1 MNKVIKV
8 KNYIIYFML
17 LLWAIVPVVKTIRF
31 TDRRWHA
38 DENSL
43 KLMVV
48 IGIVGI
54 AIFIGWFIYKLIKSA
69 NKKEFL
75 KKIIPIFFFTAYMI
89 WTFVS
94 CVFAENK
101 KNVFEGTG
109 YRKEGYF
116 MYLNYAGF
124 FLCAF
129 LLDSDQ
135 LRKII
140 LNTII
145 VVTTLMAILS
155 LCVSMKINPVF
166 FNMYFVNTSRKTA
179 YFLNSNHYGYFLM
192 ISLMACFGMYVTEK
206 NKKVKV
212 LYLISFAFISYMLIY
227 NNTFGCYLA
236 VAISLIL
243 YTIYVIIKKKNVVT
257 TLCAILIFVILSCTV
272 KENNKNLA
280 YYNIKGIVKDIK
292 AIVTRVINI
301 KDDDDDEIEK
311 DFEKAG
317 TSRVKLWKYG
327 LQFFAENPILGYGP
341 DNLDAKYDS
350 VGIIDQDRPHN
361 LLIQLA
367 TTSGLPG
374 LILYV
379 TAVGIIIIKGI
390 KEFLKKDEKGQ
401 IFLLVVI
408 TYLISA
414 MFGNSM
420 YYTSPYFFIFLG
432 FLMNSNFYDKKEL
445 KG

>member
-54 AIFIGWFIYKLIKSA
+54 AIFIGWFIYKLIKSS

-89 WTFVS
+89 WTLVS
-94 CVFAENK
+94 CIFAENK
-101 KNVFEGTG
+101 KNVFEETE

-129 LLDSDQ
+129 LLDSDK
-135 LRKII
+135 LRKTI

-145 VVTTLMAILS
+145 IVTTLMSILS

-179 YFLNSNHYGYFLM
+179 YFSQFNHYGYFLM

-206 NKKVKV
+206 NKKIKV

-243 YTIYVIIKKKNVVT
+243 YTIYVIGKKKNVVA
-257 TLCAILIFVILSCTV
+257 TLSAILIFVILSCTV
-272 KENNKNLA
+272 EEYNINLA

-301 KDDDDDEIEK
+301 KDDDDEIEK
-311 DFEKAG
+311 DFE
-317 TSRVKLWKYG
+317 
-327 LQFFAENPILGYGP
+327 I
-341 DNLDAKYDS
+341 
-350 VGIIDQDRPHN
+350 
-361 LLIQLA
+361 
-367 TTSGLPG
+367 
-374 LILYV
+374 
-379 TAVGIIIIKGI
+379 
-390 KEFLKKDEKGQ
+390 
-401 IFLLVVI
+401 
-408 TYLISA
+408 
-414 MFGNSM
+414 
-420 YYTSPYFFIFLG
+420 
-432 FLMNSNFYDKKEL
+432 
-445 KG
+445 

>member
-54 AIFIGWFIYKLIKSA
+54 AIFIGWFIYKLIKSS

-89 WTFVS
+89 WTLVS
-94 CVFAENK
+94 CIFAENK
-101 KNVFEGTG
+101 KNVFEGTE

-129 LLDSDQ
+129 LLDSDK
-135 LRKII
+135 LRKTI
-140 LNTII
+140 LNTMI
-145 VVTTLMAILS
+145 VVTTLMAILNLLVS
-155 LCVSMKINPVF
+155 LKINPVF

-179 YFLNSNHYGYFLM
+179 YFSNFNHYGYFLM

-272 KENNKNLA
+272 KENNINLA

-341 DNLDAKYDS
+341 DNLDSKYDS

-445 KG
+445 KE

>member
-54 AIFIGWFIYKLIKSA
+54 AIFIGWFIYKLIKSS

-89 WTFVS
+89 WTLVS
-94 CVFAENK
+94 CIFAENK
-101 KNVFEGTG
+101 KNVFEGTE

-129 LLDSDQ
+129 LLDSDK
-135 LRKII
+135 LRKTI
-140 LNTII
+140 LNTMI
-145 VVTTLMAILS
+145 VVTTLMAILNLLVS
-155 LCVSMKINPVF
+155 LKINPVF

-179 YFLNSNHYGYFLM
+179 YFSNFNHYGYFLM

-272 KENNKNLA
+272 KENNINLA

-341 DNLDAKYDS
+341 DNLDSKYDS

-401 IFLLVVI
+401 EFLVVVI

-445 KG
+445 KE

>member
-17 LLWAIVPVVKTIRF
+17 LLWTIVPVVKTIRF
-31 TDRRWHA
+31 TDRKWHA
-38 DENSL
+38 NENSL

-54 AIFIGWFIYKLIKSA
+54 AIFIGWFIYKLIKSS

-94 CVFAENK
+94 CIFAENK

-145 VVTTLMAILS
+145 VVTTLMSILS

-166 FNMYFVNTSRKTA
+166 FNMYFLNTSRKKA
-179 YFLNSNHYGYFLM
+179 YFSQFNHYGYFLM

-206 NKKVKV
+206 NKKIKV
-212 LYLISFAFISYMLIY
+212 LYLICFAFISYMLIY

-236 VAISLIL
+236 VTISVISYTVYSIIKRKNAVAVLIAIS
-243 YTIYVIIKKKNVVT
+243 
-257 TLCAILIFVILSCTV
+257 IFVILSCTI
-272 KENNKNLA
+272 KQDYKILA
-280 YYNIKGIVKDIK
+280 FDNIRQFGNDFKTIIYKIL
-292 AIVTRVINI
+292 N
-301 KDDDDDEIEK
+301 KDDEKIEK
-311 DFEKAG
+311 EFEKTG
-317 TSRVKLWKYG
+317 TYRMALWKYG

-341 DNLDAKYDS
+341 DNLGTKYDS
-350 VGIIDQDRPHN
+350 VGITDQDRPHN

-379 TAVGIIIIKGI
+379 IAVGIIIIKGI

-401 IFLLVVI
+401 VFLLVVI

>member
-54 AIFIGWFIYKLIKSA
+54 AIFIGWFIYKLIKSS

-89 WTFVS
+89 WTLVS
-94 CVFAENK
+94 CIFAENK
-101 KNVFEGTG
+101 KNVFEGTE

-129 LLDSDQ
+129 LLDSDK
-135 LRKII
+135 LRKTI
-140 LNTII
+140 LNTMI
-145 VVTTLMAILS
+145 VVTTLMAILNLLVS
-155 LCVSMKINPVF
+155 LKINPVF

-179 YFLNSNHYGYFLM
+179 YFSNFNHYGYFLM

-272 KENNKNLA
+272 KENNINLA

-401 IFLLVVI
+401 EFLVVVI

-445 KG
+445 KE

>member
-17 LLWAIVPVVKTIRF
+17 LLWTIVPVVKTIRF
-31 TDRRWHA
+31 TDRKWHA
-38 DENSL
+38 NENSL

-54 AIFIGWFIYKLIKSA
+54 AIFIGWFIYKLIKSS

-94 CVFAENK
+94 CIFAENK

-145 VVTTLMAILS
+145 VVTTLMSILS
-155 LCVSMKINPVF
+155 LCVSMKINPIF

-179 YFLNSNHYGYFLM
+179 YFSQFNHYGYFLM

-206 NKKVKV
+206 NKKIKV
-212 LYLISFAFISYMLIY
+212 LYLICFAFISYMLIY

-236 VAISLIL
+236 VTISVISYTVYSIIKRKNAVAVLIAIS
-243 YTIYVIIKKKNVVT
+243 
-257 TLCAILIFVILSCTV
+257 IFVILSCTI
-272 KENNKNLA
+272 KQDYKILA
-280 YYNIKGIVKDIK
+280 FDNIRQFGNDFKTIIYKIL
-292 AIVTRVINI
+292 N
-301 KDDDDDEIEK
+301 KDDEKIEK
-311 DFEKAG
+311 EFEKTG
-317 TSRVKLWKYG
+317 TYRMVLWKYG

-341 DNLDAKYDS
+341 DNLGTKYDS
-350 VGIIDQDRPHN
+350 VGITDQDRPHN

-379 TAVGIIIIKGI
+379 IAVGIIIIKGI

-401 IFLLVVI
+401 VFLLVVI

>member
-17 LLWAIVPVVKTIRF
+17 LLWAIVPVVKTIRL

-43 KLMVV
+43 KLMVI

-89 WTFVS
+89 WTLVS
-94 CVFAENK
+94 CIFAENK
-101 KNVFEGTG
+101 KNVFEGTE

-129 LLDSDQ
+129 LLDSDK
-135 LRKII
+135 LRKTI
-140 LNTII
+140 LNTMI
-145 VVTTLMAILS
+145 VVTTLMAILNLLVS
-155 LCVSMKINPVF
+155 LKINPVF

-179 YFLNSNHYGYFLM
+179 YFSNFNHYGYFLM

-272 KENNKNLA
+272 KENNINLA

-341 DNLDAKYDS
+341 DNLDSKYDS

-401 IFLLVVI
+401 EFLVVVI

-445 KG
+445 KE

>member
-54 AIFIGWFIYKLIKSA
+54 AIFIGWFIYKLIKSS

-89 WTFVS
+89 WTLVS
-94 CVFAENK
+94 CIFEENK
-101 KNVFEGTG
+101 KNVFEGTE

-129 LLDSDQ
+129 LLDSDK
-135 LRKII
+135 LRKTI
-140 LNTII
+140 LNTMI
-145 VVTTLMAILS
+145 VVTTLMAILNLLVS
-155 LCVSMKINPVF
+155 LKINPVF

-179 YFLNSNHYGYFLM
+179 YFSNFNHYGYFLM

-272 KENNKNLA
+272 KENNINLA

-341 DNLDAKYDS
+341 DNLDSKYDS

-445 KG
+445 KE

>member
-17 LLWAIVPVVKTIRF
+17 LLWTIVPVVKTIRF
-31 TDRRWHA
+31 TDRKWHA
-38 DENSL
+38 NENSL

-54 AIFIGWFIYKLIKSA
+54 AIFIGWFIYKLIKSS

-94 CVFAENK
+94 CIFAENK

-145 VVTTLMAILS
+145 VVTTLMSILS

-179 YFLNSNHYGYFLM
+179 YFSQFNHYGYFLM

-206 NKKVKV
+206 NKKIKV
-212 LYLISFAFISYMLIY
+212 LYLICFAFISYMLIY

-236 VAISLIL
+236 VTISVIS
-243 YTIYVIIKKKNVVT
+243 YTVYSIIKRKNVVAV
-257 TLCAILIFVILSCTV
+257 LIAISIFVILSCTI
-272 KENNKNLA
+272 KQDYKILA
-280 YYNIKGIVKDIK
+280 FDNIRQFGNDFKTIIYKIL
-292 AIVTRVINI
+292 N
-301 KDDDDDEIEK
+301 KDDEKIEK
-311 DFEKAG
+311 EFEKTG
-317 TSRVKLWKYG
+317 TYRMALWKYG

-341 DNLDAKYDS
+341 DNLGTKYDS
-350 VGIIDQDRPHN
+350 VGITDQDRPHN

-379 TAVGIIIIKGI
+379 IAVGIIIIKGI

-401 IFLLVVI
+401 VFLLVVI

>member
-1 MNKVIKV
+1 
-8 KNYIIYFML
+8 
-17 LLWAIVPVVKTIRF
+17 
-31 TDRRWHA
+31 
-38 DENSL
+38 
-43 KLMVV
+43 
-48 IGIVGI
+48 
-54 AIFIGWFIYKLIKSA
+54 
-69 NKKEFL
+69 
-75 KKIIPIFFFTAYMI
+75 
-89 WTFVS
+89 
-94 CVFAENK
+94 
-101 KNVFEGTG
+101 
-109 YRKEGYF
+109 
-116 MYLNYAGF
+116 
-124 FLCAF
+124 
-129 LLDSDQ
+129 
-135 LRKII
+135 
-140 LNTII
+140 
-145 VVTTLMAILS
+145 
-155 LCVSMKINPVF
+155 
-166 FNMYFVNTSRKTA
+166 
-179 YFLNSNHYGYFLM
+179 M

-272 KENNKNLA
+272 KENNINLA

-420 YYTSPYFFIFLG
+420 YYTTPYFFIFLG

-445 KG
+445 KE

>member
-1 MNKVIKV
+1 MNKVIKI
-8 KNYIIYFML
+8 KNYVIYFLL
-17 LLWAIVPVVKTIRF
+17 LLWAVVPIVKSIRF
-31 TDRRWHA
+31 TDRKWHA

-54 AIFIGWFIYKLIKSA
+54 AIFIGWFIYKLIKSS

-89 WTFVS
+89 WTLVS
-94 CVFAENK
+94 CIFAENK

-179 YFLNSNHYGYFLM
+179 YFSQFNHYGYFLM
-192 ISLMACFGMYVTEK
+192 ISLMACFGMYMTEK
-206 NKKVKV
+206 NKKIKV

-236 VAISLIL
+236 VTISLIL
-243 YTIYVIIKKKNVVT
+243 YTIYVIIKKKNIVT

-272 KENNKNLA
+272 KENNINLA

-301 KDDDDDEIEK
+301 KEDDDEIEK

-317 TSRVKLWKYG
+317 TNRVKLWKYG

-341 DNLDAKYDS
+341 DNLDSKYDS

>member
-31 TDRRWHA
+31 TDRKWHA

-43 KLMVV
+43 KLMVI

-89 WTFVS
+89 WTLIS
-94 CVFAENK
+94 CIFAENK

-179 YFLNSNHYGYFLM
+179 YFSNVNHYGYFLM

-327 LQFFAENPILGYGP
+327 LQFFAENTILGYGP

>member
-54 AIFIGWFIYKLIKSA
+54 AIFIGWFIYKLIKSS

-89 WTFVS
+89 WTLVS
-94 CVFAENK
+94 CIFAENK
-101 KNVFEGTG
+101 KNVFEGTE

-129 LLDSDQ
+129 LLDSDK
-135 LRKII
+135 LRKTI
-140 LNTII
+140 LNTMI
-145 VVTTLMAILS
+145 VVTTLMAILNLLVS
-155 LCVSMKINPVF
+155 LKINPVF

-179 YFLNSNHYGYFLM
+179 YFSNFNHYGYFLM

-272 KENNKNLA
+272 KENNINLA

-341 DNLDAKYDS
+341 DNLDSKYDS

-401 IFLLVVI
+401 EFLVVVI

>member
-17 LLWAIVPVVKTIRF
+17 LLWAIVPVVKTIRL

-43 KLMVV
+43 KLMVI

-179 YFLNSNHYGYFLM
+179 YFSNVNHYGYFLM

>member
-17 LLWAIVPVVKTIRF
+17 LLWTIVPVVKTIRF
-31 TDRRWHA
+31 TDRKWHA
-38 DENSL
+38 NENSL

-54 AIFIGWFIYKLIKSA
+54 AIFIGWFIYKLIKSS

-94 CVFAENK
+94 CIFAENK

-145 VVTTLMAILS
+145 VVTTLMSILS

-179 YFLNSNHYGYFLM
+179 YFSQFNHYGYFLM

-206 NKKVKV
+206 SKKIKV
-212 LYLISFAFISYMLIY
+212 LYLICFAFISYMLIY

-236 VAISLIL
+236 VTISVIS
-243 YTIYVIIKKKNVVT
+243 YTVYSIIKRKNVVAV
-257 TLCAILIFVILSCTV
+257 LIAISIFVILSCTI
-272 KENNKNLA
+272 KQDYKILA
-280 YYNIKGIVKDIK
+280 FDNIRQFGNDFKTIIYKIL
-292 AIVTRVINI
+292 N
-301 KDDDDDEIEK
+301 KDDEKIEK
-311 DFEKAG
+311 EFEKTG
-317 TSRVKLWKYG
+317 TYRMALWKYG

-341 DNLDAKYDS
+341 DNLGTKYDS
-350 VGIIDQDRPHN
+350 VGITDQDRPHN

-401 IFLLVVI
+401 VFLLVVI

>member
-17 LLWAIVPVVKTIRF
+17 LLWTIVPVVKTIRF
-31 TDRRWHA
+31 TDRKWHA
-38 DENSL
+38 NENSL

-54 AIFIGWFIYKLIKSA
+54 AIFIGWFIYKLIKSS

-94 CVFAENK
+94 CIFAENK

-145 VVTTLMAILS
+145 VVTTLMSILS

-179 YFLNSNHYGYFLM
+179 YFSQFNHYGYFLM

-206 NKKVKV
+206 SKKIKV
-212 LYLISFAFISYMLIY
+212 LYLICFAFISYMLIY

-236 VAISLIL
+236 VTISVIS
-243 YTIYVIIKKKNVVT
+243 YTVYSIIKRKNVVAV
-257 TLCAILIFVILSCTV
+257 LIAISIFVILSCTI
-272 KENNKNLA
+272 KQDYKILA
-280 YYNIKGIVKDIK
+280 FDNIRQFGNDFKTIIYKIL
-292 AIVTRVINI
+292 N
-301 KDDDDDEIEK
+301 KDDEKIEK
-311 DFEKAG
+311 EFEKTG
-317 TSRVKLWKYG
+317 TYRMALWKYG

-341 DNLDAKYDS
+341 DNLGTKYDS
-350 VGIIDQDRPHN
+350 VGITDQDRPHN

-379 TAVGIIIIKGI
+379 IAVGIIIIKGI

-401 IFLLVVI
+401 VFLLVVI

>member
-1 MNKVIKV
+1 MNTVIKV

-17 LLWAIVPVVKTIRF
+17 LLWTIVPVVKTIRF
-31 TDRRWHA
+31 TDRKWHA
-38 DENSL
+38 NENSL

-54 AIFIGWFIYKLIKSA
+54 AIFIGWFIYKLIKSS

-94 CVFAENK
+94 CIFAENK

-145 VVTTLMAILS
+145 VVTTLMSILS

-166 FNMYFVNTSRKTA
+166 FNMYFLNTSRKKA
-179 YFLNSNHYGYFLM
+179 YFSQFNHYGYFLM

-206 NKKVKV
+206 NKKIKV
-212 LYLISFAFISYMLIY
+212 LYLICFAFISYMLIY

-236 VAISLIL
+236 VTISVISYTVYSIIKRKNAVAVLIAIS
-243 YTIYVIIKKKNVVT
+243 
-257 TLCAILIFVILSCTV
+257 IFVILSCTI
-272 KENNKNLA
+272 KQDYKILA
-280 YYNIKGIVKDIK
+280 FDNIRQFGNDFKTIIYKIL
-292 AIVTRVINI
+292 N
-301 KDDDDDEIEK
+301 KDDEKIEK
-311 DFEKAG
+311 EFEKTG
-317 TSRVKLWKYG
+317 TYRMVLWKYG
-327 LQFFAENPILGYGP
+327 LQFLAENPILGYGP
-341 DNLDAKYDS
+341 DNLGTKYDS
-350 VGIIDQDRPHN
+350 VGITDQDRPHN

-379 TAVGIIIIKGI
+379 IAVGIIIIKGI

-401 IFLLVVI
+401 VFLLVVI

>member
-54 AIFIGWFIYKLIKSA
+54 AIFIGWFIYKLIKSS

-89 WTFVS
+89 WTLVS
-94 CVFAENK
+94 CIFAENK
-101 KNVFEGTG
+101 KNVFEGTE

-129 LLDSDQ
+129 LLDSDK
-135 LRKII
+135 LRKTI
-140 LNTII
+140 LNTMI

-179 YFLNSNHYGYFLM
+179 YFSNFNHYGYFLM

-272 KENNKNLA
+272 KENNINLA

-341 DNLDAKYDS
+341 DNLDSKYDS

-401 IFLLVVI
+401 EFLVVVI

-445 KG
+445 KE

>member
-17 LLWAIVPVVKTIRF
+17 LLWTIVPVVKTIRF
-31 TDRRWHA
+31 TDRKWHA
-38 DENSL
+38 NENSL

-54 AIFIGWFIYKLIKSA
+54 AIFIGWFIYKLIKSS

-94 CVFAENK
+94 CIFAENK

-145 VVTTLMAILS
+145 VVTTLMSILS
-155 LCVSMKINPVF
+155 LCVSMKINPIF

-179 YFLNSNHYGYFLM
+179 YFSQFNHYGYFLM

-206 NKKVKV
+206 NKKIKV
-212 LYLISFAFISYMLIY
+212 LYLICFAFISYMLIY

-236 VAISLIL
+236 VTISVIS
-243 YTIYVIIKKKNVVT
+243 YTVYSIIKRKNVVAV
-257 TLCAILIFVILSCTV
+257 LIAISIFVILSCTI
-272 KENNKNLA
+272 KQDYKILA
-280 YYNIKGIVKDIK
+280 FDNIRQFGNDFKTIIYKIL
-292 AIVTRVINI
+292 N
-301 KDDDDDEIEK
+301 KDDEKIEK
-311 DFEKAG
+311 EFEKTG
-317 TSRVKLWKYG
+317 TYRMALWKYG

-341 DNLDAKYDS
+341 DNLGTKYDS
-350 VGIIDQDRPHN
+350 VGITDQDRPHN

-379 TAVGIIIIKGI
+379 IAVGIIIIKGI

-401 IFLLVVI
+401 VFLLVVI

>member
-8 KNYIIYFML
+8 KNCIIYFML
-17 LLWAIVPVVKTIRF
+17 LLWTIVPVVKTIRF
-31 TDRRWHA
+31 TDRKWHA
-38 DENSL
+38 NENSL

-54 AIFIGWFIYKLIKSA
+54 AIFIGWFIYKLIKSS

-94 CVFAENK
+94 CIFAENK

-145 VVTTLMAILS
+145 VVTTLMSILS
-155 LCVSMKINPVF
+155 LCVSMKINPIF

-179 YFLNSNHYGYFLM
+179 YFSQFNHYGYFLM

-206 NKKVKV
+206 NKKIKV

-236 VAISLIL
+236 VTISVIS
-243 YTIYVIIKKKNVVT
+243 YTVYSIIKRKNVVAV
-257 TLCAILIFVILSCTV
+257 LIAISIFVILSCTI
-272 KENNKNLA
+272 KQDYKILA
-280 YYNIKGIVKDIK
+280 FDNIRQFGNDFKTIIYKIL
-292 AIVTRVINI
+292 N
-301 KDDDDDEIEK
+301 KDDEKIEK
-311 DFEKAG
+311 EFEKTG
-317 TSRVKLWKYG
+317 TYRMALWKYG
-327 LQFFAENPILGYGP
+327 LQFFAENPIWGYGP
-341 DNLDAKYDS
+341 DNLGTKYDS
-350 VGIIDQDRPHN
+350 VGITDQDRPHN

-401 IFLLVVI
+401 VFLLIVI

-445 KG
+445 KW

>member
-54 AIFIGWFIYKLIKSA
+54 AIFIGWFIYKLIKSS

-89 WTFVS
+89 WTLVS
-94 CVFAENK
+94 CIFAENK
-101 KNVFEGTG
+101 KNVFEGTE

-129 LLDSDQ
+129 LLDSDK
-135 LRKII
+135 LRKTI
-140 LNTII
+140 LNTMI
-145 VVTTLMAILS
+145 VVTTLMAILNLLVS
-155 LCVSMKINPVF
+155 LKINPVF

-179 YFLNSNHYGYFLM
+179 YFSNFNHYGYFLM

-341 DNLDAKYDS
+341 DNLDSKYDS

-401 IFLLVVI
+401 EFLVVVI

-445 KG
+445 KE